1 VKKPVRQQ
9 EDGCHDTTPHNK
21 TSHVKQTTRISVV
34 MEQCLSFFSSSVME
48 AIKKGIMAENFFFYK
63 SKFDN
68 LAIGKEFG
76 IVL

>member
-1 VKKPVRQQ
+1 
-9 EDGCHDTTPHNK
+9 
-21 TSHVKQTTRISVV
+21 
-34 MEQCLSFFSSSVME
+34 MEQCLSFFSSSVMKPN
-48 AIKKGIMAENFFFYK
+48 KKGIMFEKFFFFK

>member
-1 VKKPVRQQ
+1 M
-9 EDGCHDTTPHNK
+9 
-21 TSHVKQTTRISVV
+21 KQN
-34 MEQCLSFFSSSVME
+34 
-48 AIKKGIMAENFFFYK
+48 KKGIMVETIVFTK

>member
-1 VKKPVRQQ
+1 
-9 EDGCHDTTPHNK
+9 
-21 TSHVKQTTRISVV
+21 
-34 MEQCLSFFSSSVME
+34 MEQCLSFFSSSVMKPN
-48 AIKKGIMAENFFFYK
+48 KKRIMVEKILFYK